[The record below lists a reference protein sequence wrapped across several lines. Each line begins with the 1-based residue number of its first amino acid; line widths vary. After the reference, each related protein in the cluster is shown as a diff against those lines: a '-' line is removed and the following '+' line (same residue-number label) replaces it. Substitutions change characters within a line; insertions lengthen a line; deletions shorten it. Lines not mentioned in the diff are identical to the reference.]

1 MFLGMADKDR
11 IMSNLDENSA
21 PIRRSLA
28 KEVRIV
34 EVGPRD
40 GLQNEKNHVS
50 TDLKVALVNRLQEA
64 GCTYIEVGAFVNPK
78 AVPRMADSARVFK
91 QIHRSDNTIYAALTP
106 NLKVVITAR
115 SYLSVIQ

>member
-1 MFLGMADKDR
+1 
-11 IMSNLDENSA
+11 MSNLDENSA